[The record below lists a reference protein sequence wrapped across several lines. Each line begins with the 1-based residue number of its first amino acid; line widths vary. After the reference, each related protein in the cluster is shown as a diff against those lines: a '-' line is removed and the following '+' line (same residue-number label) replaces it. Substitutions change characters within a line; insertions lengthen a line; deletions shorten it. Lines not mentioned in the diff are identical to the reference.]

1 MDTYSDHPTKPINEL
16 EVVIGSIINRRGVQT
31 RRQRDR
37 SNKLHEEFDRIATW
51 ITSIMRQQE
60 IEDPD
65 PNGLELSLA
74 CLYHGIQGSDS
85 GHRKEVYGELK
96 SFRVVAACALLAELD
111 HRDKADPQNCF
122 TM

>member
-1 MDTYSDHPTKPINEL
+1 MDTYSDHPTKPISEL

-51 ITSIMRQQE
+51 ITSIMRRQE

-111 HRDKADPQNCF
+111 HRDKADPKNCF